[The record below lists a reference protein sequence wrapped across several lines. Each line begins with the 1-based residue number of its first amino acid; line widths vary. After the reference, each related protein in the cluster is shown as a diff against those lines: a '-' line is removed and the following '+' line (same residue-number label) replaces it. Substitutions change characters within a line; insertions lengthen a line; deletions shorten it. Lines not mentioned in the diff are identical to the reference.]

1 MTVPDVRPGADT
13 AVARNPVFD
22 GLKLVAAASI
32 VLLHVAGSYPA
43 HRGHFLSGFVTSA
56 TYGALFVFFG
66 VSGYFHG
73 SLGTRGGKWL
83 NQRFERLAVPYAVW
97 SGAYLIWNYYH
108 AIQPPK
114 WVNVLFF
121 AGANELLWSLPMLF
135 VSAALAEL
143 VARTQRQ
150 RTILLVVLGLLSVA
164 SCLLIPA
171 TWYSSAARQ
180 FIWGIRWPFMYVLG
194 MEIRARKLQS
204 AGWVLPAVALIA
216 IPLSG
221 VLGALDLTA
230 YPLRL
235 YTLKATVVYVIG
247 AAAALLAAHSG
258 FRWFGVERLA
268 WGGQFLLGI
277 YVSHYL
283 WLNWVLLVLPTS
295 TMRMRVWVPVV
306 WVGVFGAALATSWI
320 LRSIRSTRAFVS

>member
-1 MTVPDVRPGADT
+1 MSGE
-13 AVARNPVFD
+13 RNPVFD
-22 GLKLVAAASI
+22 GLKLLSAASI

-73 SLGTRGGKWL
+73 SVGTRGWKWL
-83 NQRFERLAVPYAVW
+83 AQRFERLAVPYAVW
-97 SGAYLIWNYYH
+97 SGAYLIWDYYH

-135 VSAALAEL
+135 ISATLAEL
-143 VARTQRQ
+143 FARTRRRRQ
-150 RTILLVVLGLLSVA
+150 ILLVVLGALSVA
-164 SCLLIPA
+164 SCLLLPPQ
-171 TWYSSAARQ
+171 WYANAARQ
-180 FIWGIRWPFMYVLG
+180 FIWGVRWPFMYVLG
-194 MEIRARKLQS
+194 MEIRAARLKS
-204 AGWVLPAVALIA
+204 AGWVLPAVALVA
-216 IPLSG
+216 ILLSG
-221 VLGALDLTA
+221 VLGAFDLTE

-235 YTLKATVVYVIG
+235 YTLQATVIYAVG
-247 AAAALLAAHSG
+247 AAALLLAAHAG

-283 WLNWVLLVLPTS
+283 WLNWVLRVLPTS
-295 TMRMRVWVPVV
+295 AMRMRVWVPVV
-306 WVGVFGAALATSWI
+306 WVGVFGAALATSWV
-320 LRSIRSTRAFVS
+320 LRSIRSTRAFVA